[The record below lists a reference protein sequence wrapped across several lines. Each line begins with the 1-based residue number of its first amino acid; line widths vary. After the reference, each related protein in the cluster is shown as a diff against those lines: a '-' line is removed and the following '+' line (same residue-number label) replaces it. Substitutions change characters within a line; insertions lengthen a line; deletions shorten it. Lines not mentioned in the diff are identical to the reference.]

1 MSAYNENDSS
11 RERDILTGTDGEETV
26 DTNSTYRD
34 DTNDNAGPE
43 SPVGEDGTYR
53 YSYRQ
58 TEENSDE
65 YRRPPYMRDEIG
77 GSSQYTDYSSSDSED
92 RYGSSSD
99 RSSDPYGNDRY
110 GSSESSSDRYG
121 SSDPYG
127 SDRYGSTSENS
138 NDRYSYSDGS
148 RDSGNS
154 RYSYAEDNTPP
165 TGGSS
170 RGSGR
175 KGNGLK
181 YVAVAVG
188 ALVLGGI
195 IGVACWSVGG
205 LVGGSNSNA
214 GVAVAESSQAETE
227 AATEAS
233 GETEAAQAETQT
245 GETEAAKSDS
255 NASQSGNSLT
265 SEDATIAVA
274 ETVAND
280 TSSGE
285 AIADVV
291 DQALPAV
298 VAITTTTVYEY
309 YSNYGYSPF
318 GSYGSDGSSTYEVE
332 GAGSGI
338 IIGDDGEEL
347 WIVTNNHVVE
357 DSDSVV
363 VTFYDETTAEAYIK
377 GTDSDND
384 LAVVGIALTDLS
396 DSTKS
401 SIRAIQIGDSDSL
414 RLGETV
420 IAIGNALG
428 MGQSVSTGCV
438 SAVDR
443 EITTDENTTLT
454 TIQTDAAINPGNS
467 GGALL
472 NSRGELIGINVAK
485 DAEEDVEGM
494 GFAIPISSAM
504 EIIQELT
511 TMSPREAVSD
521 EEFPYM
527 GLQLKDI
534 DSSVAQAYNM
544 PEGILVYS
552 VEENTPAEEA
562 GFLAQDI
569 ITSFDGTSVSTYD
582 ELYELLQYYAGG
594 TTVTVTVQRLQ
605 NGSYTEV
612 ELTMTLGYK
621 SDYETTEE
629 TTASTEQDSQS
640 NGGFNFGR

>member
-11 RERDILTGTDGEETV
+11 REKDILTGTDEDKTV
-26 DTNSTYRD
+26 DTDSTYRE
-34 DTNDNAGPE
+34 DTNDSAE
-43 SPVGEDGTYR
+43 SGTSVGEDGTYR

-58 TEENSDE
+58 SEDSGE

-77 GSSQYTDYSSSDSED
+77 GGAQDKGYESADSEDWYGSRTDSDSNRYGSASQNSGDRYASDSE
-92 RYGSSSD
+92 SD
-99 RSSDPYGNDRY
+99 Q
-110 GSSESSSDRYG
+110 
-121 SSDPYG
+121 
-127 SDRYGSTSENS
+127 
-138 NDRYSYSDGS
+138 DRYSYSNGS
-148 RDSGNS
+148 YDSGSS

-165 TGGSS
+165 SGGSYREPRK
-170 RGSGR
+170 RG
-175 KGNGLK
+175 NALK
-181 YVAVAVG
+181 YVAVAAG
-188 ALVLGGI
+188 ALVLGGV
-195 IGVACWSVGG
+195 IGAACWSIGG
-205 LVGGSNSNA
+205 LVGGSDSDNA
-214 GVAVAESSQAETE
+214 VAAAESSQVETE
-227 AATEAS
+227 AATESS
-233 GETEAAQAETQT
+233 GETEAAAQEETQAT
-245 GETEAAKSDS
+245 ETAAANSGSDTES
-255 NASQSGNSLT
+255 SGSSLT
-265 SEDATIAVA
+265 SENTSIASA
-274 ETVAND
+274 GTVAASA
-280 TSSGE
+280 SSGDE
-285 AIADVV
+285 IADVV
-291 DQALPAV
+291 DEALPAV

-318 GSYGSDGSSTYEVE
+318 GSYGSDGTSTYEVE

-363 VTFYDETTAEAYIK
+363 VTFCDDTTSEAYIK
-377 GTDSDND
+377 GTDSSND
-384 LAVVGIALTDLS
+384 LAVVGIALSDLS

-438 SAVDR
+438 SAVNR

-472 NSRGELIGINVAK
+472 NSSGELIGINVAK

-504 EIIQELT
+504 EIIEELT

-552 VEENTPAEEA
+552 VEEDTPAEEA

-582 ELYELLQYYAGG
+582 DLYELLQYYAGG

-605 NGSYTEV
+605 DGTYTEM

-629 TTASTEQDSQS
+629 TTASTEQDSQTNG